1 MRAVV
6 EPDSSSSDEERAFEA
21 AGDQATLASRDRG
34 VAREIAVALA
44 VAVTAPLVVFR
55 AMLVGGLAGI
65 PGDMHDGR
73 LNAYF
78 LEHSWGWVS
87 RQPLHR
93 SLWGLPMFF
102 PGGGNALAY
111 SDAMVAFGPLY
122 WPWRALGMPP
132 DTSYQLWCMAAVGA
146 SALAGYLFLRRGVGL
161 SRAAS
166 ALGAW
171 LATCSASRLHQ
182 ISHSQLLPTFYLL
195 AGLGGAIAWARGG
208 SKPQRLAM
216 AAMALAAFVLQLY
229 AGFYQG
235 FFLAMAVIALAVVT
249 LAHAETRRV
258 VTARLASDWPY
269 LLGLGAVG
277 ALCLVPWLQH
287 YRAAQVEFGRHWEE
301 MVAMVPRPRSWLY
314 VTPRALA
321 YHWLRDTTFFRR
333 LPMDFEHAVGLGFVT
348 TVCVL
353 SGAVAARQRLAVRL
367 SCAAAILLVVA
378 TTMVRRH
385 VFWHLLVDLLPP
397 LSAARALVRVGLLL
411 PVLAA
416 IVLGC
421 WLDASRGRRRI
432 LVLALVAACAGE
444 QLATLEL
451 HDRDADR
458 RWVAEMVRRVDPHA
472 RAFVA
477 TRSSDHGGAMPVH
490 LDAMFA
496 ASATG
501 VPTVNG
507 ASGNEPRGWYGLQWA
522 RVRNPAAAALF
533 RGALDEWL
541 RAGGVDP
548 TTVQWIRLPPTYR
561 DEPRAPGPRRRSGT
575 ASSRDRRAR

>member
-6 EPDSSSSDEERAFEA
+6 EPDPSSSSPRGGDRAFEDARDSAVVAPRERGA
-21 AGDQATLASRDRG
+21 AWEAAT
-34 VAREIAVALA
+34 ALA
-44 VAVTAPLVVFR
+44 VAVIAPLVVFR
-55 AMLVGGLAGI
+55 AMLLGGLAGI

-73 LNAYF
+73 LNAFF

-93 SLWGLPMFF
+93 SLWGLPIFF

-122 WPWRALGMPP
+122 WPWRALGLPP

-146 SALAGYLFLRRGVGL
+146 SALVGYLFLRRVVGL
-161 SRAAS
+161 SATAS

-182 ISHSQLLPTFYLL
+182 ISHSQFLPTFYLL
-195 AGLGGAIAWARGG
+195 ASLGGAIGWARGE
-208 SKPQRLAM
+208 SRRQRLAM
-216 AAMALAAFVLQLY
+216 AALALAAFVLQLHG
-229 AGFYQG
+229 GFYQG
-235 FFLAMAVIALAVVT
+235 FFLVLAVVA
-249 LAHAETRRV
+249 LATVSLARRETRRGLMSRV
-258 VTARLASDWPY
+258 AADWPY
-269 LLGLGAVG
+269 LLGLAAVA

-287 YRAAQVEFGRHWEE
+287 YRAAQAEFGREWGE

-333 LPMDFEHAVGLGFVT
+333 LPMDFEHAVGLGFLT
-348 TVCVL
+348 TACLVVA
-353 SGAVAARQRLAVRL
+353 AVATRRRTAVWL
-367 SCAAAILLVVA
+367 GCGAALLVVAA

-385 VFWHLLVDLLPP
+385 VFWHLLVDLVPP
-397 LSAARALVRVGLLL
+397 LSSARALVRVGLLL
-411 PVLAA
+411 PLLAA
-416 IVLGC
+416 VVLGS
-421 WLDASRGRRRI
+421 WLDAARGRRRPWI
-432 LVLALVAACAGE
+432 LALVAACALE

-477 TRSSDHGGAMPVH
+477 TRSSDFGGAMPVH

-522 RVRNPAAAALF
+522 RVRNPTAAALF
-533 RGALDEWL
+533 RGALEEWL
-541 RAGGVDP
+541 HAGGIDP
-548 TTVQWIRLPPTYR
+548 ATVQWIRLPPTYR
-561 DEPRAPGPRRRSGT
+561 DETRGPGPRRRS
-575 ASSRDRRAR
+575 RRPG